1 MQYQKNGKM
10 RRKVQKKK
18 NSRHNRLVSTSLA
31 NKWCLDSV
39 HCSHLERSPVLTWK
53 NESKK
58 NNHTWEKQPALRI
71 CLLRKALPT
80 GRQHF
85 QLRQPTLHVNGSVPS
100 YQASWP
106 AKPFLGSST
115 LLTLAQTQGFPLSWE
130 FIWRRLHKLSMTFFF
145 SGLETKAIS
154 KHSATYG
161 EYVWVNAQAFL

>member
-1 MQYQKNGKM
+1 MMSRLCPLLPSGEVSCSYI
-10 RRKVQKKK
+10 KKWIK
-18 NSRHNRLVSTSLA
+18 E
-31 NKWCLDSV
+31 KQ
-39 HCSHLERSPVLTWK
+39 SHVEERSSRWIFAFA
-53 NESKK
+53 S
-58 NNHTWEKQPALRI
+58 
-71 CLLRKALPT
+71 CRKALPT

-100 YQASWP
+100 HQASWP

-161 EYVWVNAQAFL
+161 MSEWMLRLFYRMGI